1 MKTVSCFGYF
11 LEEQG
16 KDSPRTFWKTP
27 EFHWLKL
34 GHTTI
39 PEPITDTWG
48 SFLSWVE
55 SWLLWYHISHVRGGG
70 MSQIK
75 LGSAGRGHWVGNP
88 PRTHKAG
95 TECLTHTVRCF
106 LSSGWE
112 YEMVQ
117 ALGKCLGEEPQWTWP
132 ATTGC
137 ECALISP
144 KISKEKH

>member
-55 SWLLWYHISHVRGGG
+55 SWLLWHHISHVRGGG

-75 LGSAGRGHWVGNP
+75 LGSVWKRPLGRQPTQNTQSWHRMPNTYCQMFSELWLGVWDGAGIRQVLRRGASVNMASHYRVWMCPDITKN
-88 PRTHKAG
+88 
-95 TECLTHTVRCF
+95 
-106 LSSGWE
+106 
-112 YEMVQ
+112 
-117 ALGKCLGEEPQWTWP
+117 
-132 ATTGC
+132 
-137 ECALISP
+137 I
-144 KISKEKH
+144 